1 MALFDGAENM
11 IPQIPGMLNDYNRVS
26 FVILYAP
33 STIRPFSAL
42 MRQADHIIEIVP
54 ADDTIRNA
62 LYRRSRS
69 LRNGQNP
76 LYAQR
81 IVLYKLVNRN
91 MKQNMPKLKFPIS
104 FSSASPL
111 VLLIN

>member
-42 MRQADHIIEIVP
+42 MRQADHISEIVP

-62 LYRRSRS
+62 LYRR
-69 LRNGQNP
+69 
-76 LYAQR
+76 
-81 IVLYKLVNRN
+81 
-91 MKQNMPKLKFPIS
+91 
-104 FSSASPL
+104 
-111 VLLIN
+111 